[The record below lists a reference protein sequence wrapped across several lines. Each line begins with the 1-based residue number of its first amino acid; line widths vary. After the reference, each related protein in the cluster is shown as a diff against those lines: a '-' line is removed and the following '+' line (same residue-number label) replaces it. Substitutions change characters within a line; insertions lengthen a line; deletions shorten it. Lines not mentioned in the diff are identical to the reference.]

1 MSDVFIVPCPN
12 YKEQTVTAAM
22 RSLLEKSDAL
32 SFVRE
37 GMKIVIKANLVTLFK
52 PEAAATTHPQLLCAL
67 TRELIMRGASVVI
80 GDSPG
85 GLYNAVYLRKV
96 YSLCGINALLD
107 CGGELNFDF
116 SQKKAEFPDAAVLK
130 DFEYTAYLDNCDAI
144 INFCKLKTHG
154 MMGMSAAVKNMFGA
168 IPGTFKPE
176 YHMRFP
182 NHPAFADM
190 LVDLNEYFKPVY
202 TFVDAVDG
210 MEGNGPTKGTPRHIG
225 ALLCAACP
233 YKLDLA
239 CAKIIN
245 IPYENVPTLAAAAK
259 RGLAPDSV
267 EKIKIDGDIDSFVV
281 SDFKLVTDN
290 KDIRFGG
297 KGNIM
302 SNLLGMLARTFL
314 QNRPQLCKSE
324 CIGCGKC
331 AEICPAKAIEI
342 KDKKA
347 VINRKD
353 CIRCFCCQEFCPVG
367 AMKVQRTA
375 ITKLINKEH

>member
-1 MSDVFIVPCPN
+1 MSDVFIVPCPD
-12 YKEQTVTAAM
+12 YKEQTVTDAM
-22 RSLLEKSDAL
+22 RSLLKKSGAL
-32 SFVRE
+32 NFVKQ
-37 GMKIVIKANLVTLFK
+37 GMKIVIKANLVALFK

-67 TRELIMRGASVVI
+67 TKELVARGASVVI

-85 GLYNAVYLRKV
+85 GLYNAVFLRKV
-96 YSLCGINALLD
+96 YSLCGINAVQEF
-107 CGGELNFDF
+107 GGELNFDF
-116 SQKKAEFPDAAVLK
+116 SQKKTHFADAAVLK
-130 DFEYTAYLDNCDAI
+130 DFEYTAFLDDCDAI

-182 NHPAFADM
+182 KHSAFADM

-202 TFVDAVDG
+202 TFVDAVEG
-210 MEGNGPTKGTPRHIG
+210 MEGNGPTMGTPRHIG
-225 ALLCAACP
+225 ALLCAESP

-239 CAKIIN
+239 CAKIIG
-245 IPYENVPTLAAAAK
+245 IPYENVPTLVAASK
-259 RGLAPDSV
+259 RNLAPDSV
-267 EKIKIDGDIDSFVV
+267 TKIDIDGDIDSFVKA
-281 SDFKLVTDN
+281 DFKLVADN
-290 KDIRFGG
+290 KDIRFSGQ
-297 KGNIM
+297 GNII
-302 SNLLGMLARTFL
+302 SSFVGLLARTFL
-314 QNRPQLCKSE
+314 KNRPALCKSE

-347 VINRKD
+347 VISRKK

-367 AMKVQRTA
+367 AMKVKRSVVS
-375 ITKLINKEH
+375 KLINR

>member
-1 MSDVFIVPCPN
+1 MSDVYIVPCPD
-12 YKEQTVTAAM
+12 YKEQTVSDAM
-22 RSLLEKSDAL
+22 HSLIEKSGAL
-32 SFVRE
+32 NFVKQ

-67 TRELIMRGASVVI
+67 TKELIARGASVVI

-85 GLYNAVYLRKV
+85 GLYNAVFLRKV
-96 YSLCGINALLD
+96 YSLCGINAVQD
-107 CGGELNFDF
+107 FGGELNFDF
-116 SQKKAEFPDAAVLK
+116 SQKKAEFPKAAVLK
-130 DFEYTAYLDNCDAI
+130 NFEYTAFLDDCDAI

-182 NHPAFADM
+182 KHSAFADM

-202 TFVDAVDG
+202 TFVDAVEG
-210 MEGNGPTKGTPRHIG
+210 MEGNGPTMGTPRHIG
-225 ALLCAACP
+225 ALLCAASP

-239 CAKIIN
+239 CAKIIG
-245 IPYENVPTLAAAAK
+245 IPFENVPTLVAAAK
-259 RGLAPDSV
+259 RNLAPDSV
-267 EKIKIDGDIDSFVV
+267 TKIDIDGDIDSFIKT
-281 SDFKLVTDN
+281 DFKLVVDN
-290 KDIRFGG
+290 KDIRFKG

-302 SNLLGMLARTFL
+302 SSALGLLARTFL
-314 QNRPQLCKSE
+314 QNRPALSQSE

-342 KDKKA
+342 KNKKA
-347 VINRKD
+347 VISRKK

-367 AMKVQRTA
+367 AMKVKRSA
-375 ITKLINKEH
+375 VSKLINR

>member
-1 MSDVFIVPCPN
+1 MSDVFIVPCSD
-12 YKEQTVTAAM
+12 YKEQTVATAM
-22 RSLLEKSDAL
+22 QAL
-32 SFVRE
+32 IKNSGALDFVKA

-52 PEAAATTHPQLLCAL
+52 PEAAATTHPQLICEL
-67 TRELIMRGASVVI
+67 TKTLIERGASVVI

-85 GLYNAVYLRKV
+85 GLYNSVYLRKV
-96 YSLCGINALLD
+96 YSLCGMNDAAS
-107 CGGELNFDF
+107 CGAELNFDF
-116 SQKKAEFPDAAVLK
+116 SQKKASFEAAAVLK
-130 DFEYTAYLDNCDAI
+130 DFEYTAFLDNCDAI

-182 NHPAFADM
+182 KHTAFADM

-210 MEGNGPTKGTPRHIG
+210 MEGNGPTMGKPRHIG
-225 ALLCAACP
+225 ALLCAKSP

-239 CAKIIN
+239 CAKIIG
-245 IPYENVPTLAAAAK
+245 IPYDNVPTLAAAAK

-267 EKIKIDGDIDSFVV
+267 DKITIDGDIESFVIP
-281 SDFKLVTDN
+281 DFLLVADN

-297 KGNIM
+297 KGNIL
-302 SNLLGMLARTFL
+302 SSFAGLLARTFL
-314 QNRPQLCKSE
+314 QNRPKLCPSE
-324 CIGCGKC
+324 CVGCGKC
-331 AEICPAKAIEI
+331 AEICPANAIEI

-347 VINRKD
+347 VISRKK

-375 ITKLINKEH
+375 VTKIINREG